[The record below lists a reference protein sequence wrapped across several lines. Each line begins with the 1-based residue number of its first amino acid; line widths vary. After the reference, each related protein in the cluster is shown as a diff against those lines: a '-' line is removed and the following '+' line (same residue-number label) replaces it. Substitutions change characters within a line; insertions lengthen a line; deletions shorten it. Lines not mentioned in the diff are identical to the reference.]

1 MAEKLVFRP
10 DDGIQEISINDKVS
24 VWINLTDMNFIARVF
39 MIFDA
44 MDKHQEKY
52 QSMLKT
58 TENLQDIFKT
68 AREMDAEMRTLIN
81 TLFDTDVCT
90 PIFGDMNVYALAGG
104 TPVWFNLIMCL
115 IENMDD
121 TVVAEK
127 KKTNP
132 KLQKYLA
139 RFNKKK

>member
-24 VWINLTDMNFIARVF
+24 VWINLTDMNFIERVF
-39 MIFDA
+39 MVFDA

-68 AREMDAEMRTLIN
+68 AHEMDEEMKKLIN
-81 TLFDTDVCT
+81 THYYTYV
-90 PIFGDMNVYALAGG
+90 
-104 TPVWFNLIMCL
+104 
-115 IENMDD
+115 
-121 TVVAEK
+121 
-127 KKTNP
+127 
-132 KLQKYLA
+132 
-139 RFNKKK
+139 

>member
-1 MAEKLVFRP
+1 M
-10 DDGIQEISINDKVS
+10 
-24 VWINLTDMNFIARVF
+24 
-39 MIFDA
+39 
-44 MDKHQEKY
+44 
-52 QSMLKT
+52 
-58 TENLQDIFKT
+58 
-68 AREMDAEMRTLIN
+68 
-81 TLFDTDVCT
+81 CT
-90 PIFGDMNVYALAGG
+90 PVFGDMNVYALAGG